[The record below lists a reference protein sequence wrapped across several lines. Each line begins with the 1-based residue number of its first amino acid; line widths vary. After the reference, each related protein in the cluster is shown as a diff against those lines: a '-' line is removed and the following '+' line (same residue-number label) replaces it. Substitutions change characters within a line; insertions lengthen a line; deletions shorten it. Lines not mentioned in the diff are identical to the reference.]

1 MTNFKFGDIFGTI
14 KLSAIEDKYMKE
26 VDTETFIKKFDI
38 GKKLVDCKSLNDLL
52 EIVSE
57 YSEETAKIVVGSSY
71 VIILFDDFD
80 ITYNL
85 NKLEISMERD

>member
-52 EIVSE
+52 EMVSE
-57 YSEETAKIVVGSSY
+57 YPEETAKIVVGSSY

>member
-38 GKKLVDCKSLNDLL
+38 GKKLVDCKSLDDLL